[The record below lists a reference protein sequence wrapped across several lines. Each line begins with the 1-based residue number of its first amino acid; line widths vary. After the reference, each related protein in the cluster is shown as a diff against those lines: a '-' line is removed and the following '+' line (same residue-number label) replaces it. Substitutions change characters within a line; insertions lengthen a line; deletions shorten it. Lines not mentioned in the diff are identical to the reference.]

1 LVNFSDQTTSSLV
14 KLELVTIG
22 QKDIILKE
30 LNLLT
35 QSLMLSEKKLKDATV
50 FKVSKSLT
58 LWEVVP
64 DQEWELF

>member
-1 LVNFSDQTTSSLV
+1 MVNFSDQTTSSLA

-64 DQEWELF
+64 DQEWEHF